1 MLVVIVTRAILAV
14 LVHLVSSANGVVSTL
29 LRLVVSLCH
38 VLNLTDGDHL
48 HRLHHLQRGL
58 VHIEIVLS
66 CHTWLVLCDSWGFI
80 LATTNSL
87 TWAMSLIRLVTLL
100 ARGHVPLVV
109 EKDGRLSWV
118 VVLVDDLLELLDL
131 RLESQVG
138 PLQVLDVLV
147 LCLHSHDL
155 DVEILGSRNFRV
167 VVASA
172 VVHHSMVLTGVK
184 T

>member
-1 MLVVIVTRAILAV
+1 
-14 LVHLVSSANGVVSTL
+14 
-29 LRLVVSLCH
+29 
-38 VLNLTDGDHL
+38 
-48 HRLHHLQRGL
+48 
-58 VHIEIVLS
+58 
-66 CHTWLVLCDSWGFI
+66 
-80 LATTNSL
+80 
-87 TWAMSLIRLVTLL
+87 MSLIRLVTLL

-155 DVEILGSRNFRV
+155 DVKILGSRHFRV
-167 VVASA
+167 VVAGA
-172 VVHHSMVLTGVK
+172 VVRHSMVLTGVK